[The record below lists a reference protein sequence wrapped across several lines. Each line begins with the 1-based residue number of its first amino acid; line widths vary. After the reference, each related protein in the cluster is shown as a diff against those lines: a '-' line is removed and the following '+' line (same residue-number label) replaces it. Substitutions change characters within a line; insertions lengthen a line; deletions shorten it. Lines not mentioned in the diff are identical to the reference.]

1 MAVTTAATRIGSRH
15 VFSTA
20 AGDRVRLAEVVAA
33 LSLASDLAIG
43 EPMEHALRRCLI
55 AVRLGEALGLA
66 QDELTTIYD
75 LALLRSIGCTAEQ
88 HAIGEKFGNEQ
99 PLAHR
104 YARTDFGRPREALG
118 FVVFAIGA
126 DDPLP
131 RRARRVADAMVS
143 GKRPWRQL
151 LAAHCEVA
159 QHIAHQLGYGP
170 AVIRALDHVFER
182 WDGKG
187 IPGTSRGDAIA
198 RPARVVALASDMEV
212 FHRDGGVDAAVL
224 VARRRRGT
232 AYDPSLADRFCREA
246 AGLLA
251 APDGSQ
257 VWEEALA
264 AEPGPIRWLAGD
276 RLDAAAAAIGGF
288 ADLKSPY
295 TIGHSAG
302 VAALAE
308 AAATACRLKPDE
320 VCLIRRAGLVH
331 DLGRA
336 ALPTTIWEKRGPL
349 SLGEWERVRLHPYYT
364 ERILAR
370 SPSLARYGAIAAL
383 HHERLDGSGYHRG
396 AAAASIPP
404 AARILAAADVYHALT
419 EDRPHRPARSP
430 DAAADVLRDETRRGR
445 LDADAVAAVL
455 AAAGHRT
462 KPVRREWPAGLSDR
476 EVEVLRLLARGLPSR
491 RIGDHLA
498 ISEKTV
504 GHHIAH
510 IYDKLDVSTRAAA
523 TFLAMQYGLL
533 DN

>member
-1 MAVTTAATRIGSRH
+1 MI
-15 VFSTA
+15 STEPA
-20 AGDRVRLAEVVAA
+20 DRVRLSELIAA

-55 AVRLGEALGLA
+55 AVRLGQALGLPEG
-66 QDELTTIYD
+66 ELTTIYD

-88 HAIGEKFGNEQ
+88 HEISRRFGNEQ

-104 YARTDFGRPREALG
+104 YARTDFGRPSEALG
-118 FVVFAIGA
+118 FVITAIGA
-126 DDPLP
+126 GDPLP

-143 GKRPWRQL
+143 GKQPWQRL

-159 QHIAHQLGYGP
+159 QQIATRIGYGP
-170 AVIRALDHVFER
+170 NVIRALDHVFER

-187 IPGTSRGDAIA
+187 IPGTARGEAIA
-198 RPARVVALASDMEV
+198 LPARVVILASDMEV
-212 FHRDGGVDAAVL
+212 FHRDGGTDAALL
-224 VARRRRGT
+224 VARQRRGT
-232 AYDPSLADRFCREA
+232 AYDPALVDGFCRVA
-246 AGLLA
+246 RDLLGGL
-251 APDGSQ
+251 DGTS
-257 VWEEALA
+257 VWEAALA
-264 AEPGPIRWLAGD
+264 AEPGSTRWLIAD
-276 RLDAAAAAIGGF
+276 RLDAAAAAVAGF

-295 TIGHSAG
+295 TIGHSSG
-302 VAALAE
+302 VATLAE
-308 AAATACRLKPDE
+308 AAARACRLTPAE
-320 VCLIRRAGLVH
+320 VCTLRRAALVH

-336 ALPTTIWEKRGPL
+336 ALPSLIWEKRGPL

-364 ERILAR
+364 ERILSR
-370 SPSLARYGAIAAL
+370 SPTLARYGAIAAL

-396 AAAASIPP
+396 ASASSLPAAA
-404 AARILAAADVYHALT
+404 RLLAAADVYHALT
-419 EDRPHRPARSP
+419 EDRPHRPAHSP
-430 DAAADVLRDETRRGR
+430 AAAASIVQDEARRGR

-476 EVEVLRLLARGLPSR
+476 EVDVLRLLARGLPSR
-491 RIGDHLA
+491 RIADHLA

-523 TFLAMQYGLL
+523 TFFAMQHGLL
-533 DN
+533 DE

>member
-1 MAVTTAATRIGSRH
+1 MTTTERG
-15 VFSTA
+15 T
-20 AGDRVRLAEVVAA
+20 GDRVRLTELIAA

-55 AVRLGEALGLA
+55 AVRLGRALGLA
-66 QDELTTIYD
+66 EDELTTIYD

-88 HAIGEKFGNEQ
+88 HELSRRFGNEQ

-104 YARTDFGRPREALG
+104 YARTDFGRPREAIG
-118 FVVFAIGA
+118 FVVQAIGA

-143 GKRPWRQL
+143 GKRPWQAL

-159 QHIAHQLGYGP
+159 QGIAGRAGYSDQ
-170 AVIRALDHVFER
+170 VMRALDHVFER

-187 IPGTSRGDAIA
+187 IPGENRGEEIE
-198 RPARVVALASDMEV
+198 RPARVVALASDLEV
-212 FHRDGGVDAAVL
+212 FHRDGGIDAAVMI
-224 VARRRRGT
+224 ARQRRGT
-232 AYDPSLADRFCREA
+232 AYDPALVDRFCRVA
-246 AGLLA
+246 ADVLVFSEH
-251 APDGSQ
+251 DS
-257 VWEEALA
+257 VWETALA
-264 AEPGPIRWLAGD
+264 AEPGPPRWLSGD
-276 RLDAAAAAIGGF
+276 RLDAATLAVAGF

-295 TIGHSAG
+295 TIGHSSG

-308 AAATACRLKPDE
+308 SAARACRLNQDE
-320 VCLIRRAGLVH
+320 IAAIRRAGLVH

-370 SPSLARYGAIAAL
+370 SPVLARYGAIAAL

-396 AAAASIPP
+396 ASGSSIPP
-404 AARILAAADVYHALT
+404 SARILAAADVYHALT
-419 EDRPHRPARSP
+419 EDRPHRPAHSP
-430 DAAADVLRDETRRGR
+430 DAASDVVRDEARRGR
-445 LDADAVAAVL
+445 LDPDAVSAVL
-455 AAAGHRT
+455 AAAGHRA

-491 RIGDHLA
+491 RIGEHLS

-504 GHHIAH
+504 GHHISH
-510 IYDKLDVSTRAAA
+510 IYEKLDVSTRAAA
-523 TFLAMQYGLL
+523 TFFAMQYGLV
-533 DN
+533 NE

>member
-1 MAVTTAATRIGSRH
+1 VTSADSA
-15 VFSTA
+15 
-20 AGDRVRLAEVVAA
+20 DRVRLAELIAA

-55 AVRLGEALGLA
+55 AVLLGQTLGLPEG
-66 QDELTTIYD
+66 ELTTVYD

-88 HAIGEKFGNEQ
+88 HEISRRFGDEQ

-118 FVVFAIGA
+118 FVVLAIGA

-131 RRARRVADAMVS
+131 LRARRVVDALVS
-143 GKRPWRQL
+143 GKTPWQRL
-151 LAAHCEVA
+151 LTAHCEVA
-159 QHIAHQLGYGP
+159 QQIATRIGYGSD
-170 AVIRALDHVFER
+170 VIRAIDHVFER

-187 IPGTSRGDAIA
+187 IPGTARGDAIA
-198 RPARVVALASDMEV
+198 RPARIVAFASDMEV

-232 AYDPSLADRFCREA
+232 AYDPDLVDRFCREA
-246 AGLLA
+246 VGLLSEL
-251 APDGSQ
+251 DVTN
-257 VWEEALA
+257 VWDAVLA
-264 AEPGPIRWLAGD
+264 AEPGPTRWLTGD
-276 RLDAAAAAIGGF
+276 RLDAATAAVAGF

-295 TIGHSAG
+295 TIGHSSG

-308 AAATACRLKPDE
+308 SAARACRLSPEE
-320 VCLIRRAGLVH
+320 VSTIRRAGLVH

-336 ALPTTIWEKRGPL
+336 ALPTTIWEKRGSL

-370 SPSLARYGAIAAL
+370 SATLARYGSVAAL

-396 AAAASIPP
+396 APASSIPP

-419 EDRPHRPARSP
+419 EARPHRSAHSP
-430 DAAADVLRDETRRGR
+430 DAAAGILQDEARRGR
-445 LDADAVAAVL
+445 LDTDAVTAVL
-455 AAAGHRT
+455 AAAGHRA

-491 RIGDHLA
+491 RIADHLA

-510 IYDKLDVSTRAAA
+510 IYDKLDVSTRASA
-523 TFLAMQYGLL
+523 TFLAMQHGLL
-533 DN
+533 EA

>member
-1 MAVTTAATRIGSRH
+1 MTTSD
-15 VFSTA
+15 
-20 AGDRVRLAEVVAA
+20 AGNRVRLAELIAA

-55 AVRLGEALGLA
+55 AVRLGHALGLA
-66 QDELTTIYD
+66 EDELTTIYD

-88 HAIGEKFGNEQ
+88 HAIGRRFGDEQ

-118 FVVFAIGA
+118 FVVLAIGA
-126 DDPLP
+126 DDPFP
-131 RRARRVADAMVS
+131 RRARRVAAAMVS
-143 GKRPWRQL
+143 GKRPWQQL

-159 QHIAHQLGYGP
+159 QRIATQLGYGP
-170 AVIRALDHVFER
+170 LVIQALDHVFER

-187 IPGTSRGDAIA
+187 IPGNARGGAIA
-198 RPARVVALASDMEV
+198 LPARVVALASDIEV

-224 VARRRRGT
+224 VARQRRGT
-232 AYDPSLADRFCREA
+232 AYDPALVDSFCRDA
-246 AGLLA
+246 PALLDA
-251 APDGSQ
+251 LDDTN
-257 VWEEALA
+257 VWEAALA
-264 AEPGPIRWLAGD
+264 AEPGPIRWLTGD
-276 RLDAAAAAIGGF
+276 RLDAATAAIAGF

-295 TIGHSAG
+295 TIGHSSG

-308 AAATACRLKPDE
+308 TAARSCRLRPDE
-320 VCLIRRAGLVH
+320 ICTIRRAGLVH

-370 SPSLARYGAIAAL
+370 SPTLARYGAIAAL

-396 AAAASIPP
+396 TTGAAIPP

-419 EDRPHRPARSP
+419 EDRPHRPAHST
-430 DAAADVLRDETRRGR
+430 AAAAAVLQDEARSGR
-445 LDADAVAAVL
+445 LDAEAVSAVL
-455 AAAGHRT
+455 AAAGHRA

-476 EVEVLRLLARGLPSR
+476 EVDVLRLLARGLPSR
-491 RIGDHLA
+491 RIADHLN

-523 TFLAMQYGLL
+523 TFIAMQHGLL
-533 DN
+533 DE